1 MDGGAEL
8 KCCAMEGMYIVSG
21 GEIINATKDREVANS
36 VKENVLD
43 VLMYL
48 FENYMEGGMDEGPE
62 FPVDQ
67 EALASELAEAGFAR
81 GEISKAFS
89 WLEGLSQARDQG
101 TALLSAGHG
110 GMRHYNPLER
120 KKLDER
126 CRGFLLQMETASVL
140 SPITRELVL
149 DRVMALE
156 IEEMSLEQLKWVMW
170 MVLFNQPGQEHA
182 YNVLEDLVFE
192 ERQGHLH

>member
-1 MDGGAEL
+1 
-8 KCCAMEGMYIVSG
+8 
-21 GEIINATKDREVANS
+21 

-48 FENYMEGGMDEGPE
+48 FENYMDEGPE
-62 FPVDQ
+62 FPPDQ

-89 WLEGLSQARDQG
+89 WLEGLSLAREPG
-101 TALLSAGHG
+101 NELISAGHG
-110 GMRHYNPLER
+110 GMRHYNPIER

-126 CRGFLLQMETASVL
+126 CRGFLLQMETAGVL
-140 SPITRELVL
+140 DAITRELVI

-170 MVLFNQPGQEHA
+170 MVLFHQPGQEHA
-182 YNVLEDLVFE
+182 YSILEDLVFE
-192 ERQGHLH
+192 ERQGQLH

>member
-1 MDGGAEL
+1 M
-8 KCCAMEGMYIVSG
+8 
-21 GEIINATKDREVANS
+21 
-36 VKENVLD
+36 KENVLD

-48 FENYMEGGMDEGPE
+48 FENYMDGGVDEAPE

-89 WLEGLSQARDQG
+89 WLEGLSLARDQG
-101 TALLSAGHG
+101 TELVSAGLG
-110 GMRHYNPLER
+110 GMRHYNAIER

-126 CRGFLLQMETASVL
+126 CRGFMLQMETAGVL
-140 SPITRELVL
+140 STTTRELVL

-170 MVLFNQPGQEHA
+170 MVLFHQPGQEHA
-182 YNVLEDLVFE
+182 YSILEDLVFE
-192 ERQGHLH
+192 ERQGQLH

>member
-1 MDGGAEL
+1 
-8 KCCAMEGMYIVSG
+8 VSG
-21 GEIINATKDREVANS
+21 Q

-48 FENYMEGGMDEGPE
+48 FENYMREGVQEGIGESPE
-62 FPVDQ
+62 VPLDQ

-89 WLEGLSQARDQG
+89 WLEGLSPARDQG
-101 TALLSAGHG
+101 VELLSAGHG
-110 GMRHYNPLER
+110 GMRHYHAHER

-126 CRGFLLQMETASVL
+126 CRGFLLQMEMAGVL
-140 SPITRELVL
+140 STIARELTI

-156 IEEMSLEQLKWVMW
+156 IEEISLDQLKWVMW
-170 MVLFNQPGQEHA
+170 MVLFHQPGQEHA
-182 YNVLEDLVFE
+182 YRILEDLIFE